1 MPRQAKSTSAAF
13 TVSAPPSSLS
23 SASDHTAV
31 SVPCRVSGATSC
43 AGNSSSAF
51 ASGPEHGVSRSSTS
65 VAPALVDQNSQNEL
79 FRGFLAFMRSQE
91 VVSTAASSLAS
102 VQSDTDTRLVYTSA
116 PSDRPFSAVGT
127 TPPGPPTLPAPVRGS
142 GAGGGGGGDGGS
154 RGAHPSEV
162 GPRLSQLVFLTLEY
176 FPAGRKTGPGV
187 LILLGAISVDEHLRR

>member
-13 TVSAPPSSLS
+13 TVSVPPSSPT
-23 SASDHTAV
+23 SASDLTAV
-31 SVPCRVSGATSC
+31 SVPCCVSGATSC

-51 ASGPEHGVSRSSTS
+51 ASGPEHGVSRSPTS

-102 VQSDTDTRLVYTSA
+102 VQSDSGTRLVYSSA
-116 PSDRPFSAVGT
+116 PSDRPFSAVS

-154 RGAHPSEV
+154 RGAHPIEAC
-162 GPRLSQLVFLTLEY
+162 PHLSQLVFLTLEY
-176 FPAGRKTGPGV
+176 FP
-187 LILLGAISVDEHLRR
+187 

>member
-31 SVPCRVSGATSC
+31 SVPCCVSGATSC

-162 GPRLSQLVFLTLEY
+162 GPRLSQLVFLTLEF